1 MEDMISRLE
10 TMILMGTDIPL
21 QAIRKQIASSLD
33 IVVHLGR
40 LRDKTRKVLEIV
52 EIGDYIDGE
61 IQYNPL
67 YRFEELPIIS
77 ENTNYNGEQT
87 KVMGVLRATGNSLKN
102 TRKLKAAGL
111 YAGSERSA
119 GDA

>member
-1 MEDMISRLE
+1 MISGISGL
-10 TMILMGTDIPL
+10 
-21 QAIRKQIASSLD
+21 K
-33 IVVHLGR
+33 
-40 LRDKTRKVLEIV
+40 K
-52 EIGDYIDGE
+52 GDVYKRQ